1 MKIVALTGSIGM
13 GKTTTAAMFKELGVP
28 IWDADSAVHRIYAQ
42 GGPAIGPVSQAF
54 PGILTPDNAIDR
66 EALSKIVLN
75 DPAKLKDLEALVH
88 PLVGQ
93 DRANFLADARAKAA
107 DLVIVDVPL
116 LFETG
121 GQAYV
126 DKVIVVSC
134 NADLQRSRVLARPG
148 MSAQKFDAIL
158 ARQTPD
164 TEKRS
169 RADYLI
175 TTDIGLDDTRKQVGE
190 VYHHLLAA
198 KPQDEEPS

>member
-13 GKTTTAAMFKELGVP
+13 GKTTTAAMFKGLGVP
-28 IWDADSAVHRIYAQ
+28 IWDADSAVHRIYAK
-42 GGPAIGPVSQAF
+42 GGPAIGPVSLAF
-54 PGILTPDNAIDR
+54 AGVLTPDNAIDR
-66 EALSKIVLN
+66 DALGKLVLS
-75 DPAKLKDLEALVH
+75 DPAKLKALEALVH

-93 DRANFLADARAKAA
+93 DRANFLAEARADAA
-107 DLVIVDVPL
+107 KLVIVDVPL

-134 NADLQRSRVLARPG
+134 DGDLQRSRVLARPS
-148 MSAQKFDAIL
+148 MSIEKFEAIL

-164 TEKRS
+164 AEKRA

-190 VYHHLLAA
+190 VYHNILAA
-198 KPQDEEPS
+198 NPQDEEPS